1 MRNSVHSAGVGRPL
15 TSITCLVFLLAI
27 SACGGGSGSST
38 TTSISSTPPTPTT
51 PTPPPSLTPVDIS
64 AVSTGNTASSLPDGW
79 SKGAFIEIYVRGY
92 KDSDGDGIGDLRGVI
107 QSLDYLRDL
116 GIKGIWL
123 MPVTRSQDADHG
135 YAVSDYRNIEIGYG
149 NLADFDELV
158 KQAHARGIGII
169 LDYVMNHSAAQNSL
183 FINSSAS
190 TSNDYRSWYVWKDTA
205 PTGWSIF
212 GTNPW
217 YSTSNGAYFAGFW
230 SQMPDFNM
238 LNPKVF
244 SYHQDNLRFWMNRGV
259 DGFRFDAVG
268 HLVENGPNDW
278 YDQPQNYPI
287 MGSVHQAINAYQR
300 RFMVCEAPEDVAGFS
315 AGNVCGSAFGF
326 DHNYD
331 IVNAAKGKTDAINA
345 VANYFKTM
353 TTEVSTMVSNH
364 DSFAGDRLW
373 DQVGGDT
380 AKYKLAAATYLL
392 QPGTPFI
399 YYGEEIG
406 MAGAAILS
414 GDPKL
419 RTPMSWTNN
428 ASNAGFS
435 TGTPFRALSANVAT
449 QNVAVQ
455 IADPNS
461 IYSFYKAMLSLRN
474 SRLSISQGGYSNA
487 FVSGSLMGFQRQS
500 GSEKTLVL
508 INYGSASAQ
517 ANLSNLSANASLAS
531 LYPQSGTTILADG
544 SGNAQ
549 ITMAAQS
556 VQVINVTP

>member
-1 MRNSVHSAGVGRPL
+1 MPTSVHSAGYRRLLISTG
-15 TSITCLVFLLAI
+15 SLVLALAL
-27 SACGGGSGSST
+27 SACGGGSGAPAIPSVP
-38 TTSISSTPPTPTT
+38 STPPAT
-51 PTPPPSLTPVDIS
+51 PTPSLPPVDIS
-64 AVSTGNTASSLPDGW
+64 AIATGDTTSSLPAGW

-92 KDSDGDGIGDLRGVI
+92 KDSDGDGIGDLRGLT

-135 YAVSDYRNIEIGYG
+135 YAVSDYRNIETGYG
-149 NLADFDELV
+149 NLADFDELL

-169 LDYVMNHSAAQNSL
+169 LDYVMNHSAAQNPL
-183 FINSSAS
+183 FINSSAAA
-190 TSNDYRSWYVWKDTA
+190 SNDYRSWYVWKDSA
-205 PTGWSIF
+205 PAGWSIY

-217 YSTSNGAYFAGFW
+217 YSTANGAYFAAFW
-230 SQMPDFNM
+230 SQMPDFNL
-238 LNPKVF
+238 LNPKVV
-244 SYHQDNLRFWMNRGV
+244 SYHQDNLRFWLNRGV

-287 MGSVHQAINAYQR
+287 MSNVHQAVNAYQR
-300 RFMVCEAPEDVAGFS
+300 RFMVCEAPADVAGFS
-315 AGNVCGSAFGF
+315 ASTVCGSAFGF
-326 DHNYD
+326 GHNYD
-331 IVNAAKGKTDAINA
+331 IVNAAKGKVEAINA

-353 TTEVSTMVSNH
+353 TTEVSTMISNH

-373 DQVGGDT
+373 DQVGGDI
-380 AKYKLAAATYLL
+380 ARYKLAAATYLL

-406 MAGAAILS
+406 MAGAASLS

-428 ASNAGFS
+428 ISNAGFS
-435 TGTPFRALSANVAT
+435 TATPFRALSANVAT
-449 QNVAVQ
+449 QNVAAQ

-461 IYSFYKAMLSLRN
+461 IYRFYKAMLGLRN
-474 SRLSISQGGYSNA
+474 SRPSLSQGNYSNA
-487 FVSGSLMGFQRQS
+487 FASGSVMGFQRQS
-500 GSEKTLVL
+500 GNEKTLVL
-508 INYGSASAQ
+508 INYGTSTTLSSVG
-517 ANLSNLSANASLAS
+517 NLPANASLANV
-531 LYPQSGTTILADG
+531 YPQNGTTILADG

-549 ITMAAQS
+549 IPVAAQS
-556 VQVINVTP
+556 VLVLNITP